1 MVDIDYTFMDTRQ
14 EYKVIYKN
22 IGKNRISIIP
32 IGDDSRLPEIGEII
46 KINNDIYKVS
56 YIHAGKKRITL
67 DLVRKGETE
76 NAGKSGR
83 DD

>member
-22 IGKNRISIIP
+22 VEKNRIYIIP
-32 IGDDSRLPEIGEII
+32 IGDDIRLPEIGEII

-56 YIHAGKKRITL
+56 YIHHGKKRITL

-76 NAGKSGR
+76 NAGKSR
-83 DD
+83 SDD